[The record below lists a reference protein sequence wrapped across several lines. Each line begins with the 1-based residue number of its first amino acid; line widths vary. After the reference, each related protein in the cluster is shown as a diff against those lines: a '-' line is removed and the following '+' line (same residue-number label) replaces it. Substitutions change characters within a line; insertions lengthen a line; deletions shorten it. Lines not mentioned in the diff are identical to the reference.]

1 MKSVQDLLNQY
12 RDDFEQIESAM
23 KKHFSSHIP
32 LVNEVSEYIL
42 FSGGKRLR
50 PLLAVISSRLCG
62 RNEDILFDLSIVP
75 EYLHAASLLHD
86 DVIDEGTLR
95 RGKKPAYKVWGNKAA
110 VLSGDYLYARAIDL
124 ASQFGDTRI
133 AEAISKTVAFM
144 AEGEIIQL
152 LEIDNPSYSEDTY
165 NEIIFRKTASLISCA
180 CKIGALF
187 AKGSSD
193 EVKALEGYGRNLG
206 MAFQIVDDLL
216 DFTADEKDLGKRLG
230 TDLAEGKVTLPVLT
244 ALKNGSK
251 KDKEKLKKILKK
263 KSSEPE
269 DLKWVQDLLLR
280 SGSLDYSF
288 EKAERCINNAVEC
301 LNIFESSKEKE
312 LFHELALFVLKRKM

>member
-1 MKSVQDLLNQY
+1 MKSVKDLLSQY
-12 RDDFEQIESAM
+12 NADFELIESAM
-23 KKHFSSHIP
+23 KKHFSSHVP
-32 LVNEVSEYIL
+32 LVNEVSEHIL

-86 DVIDEGTLR
+86 DVIDEGLLR
-95 RGKKPAYKVWGNKAA
+95 RGKEPAYKVWGNKAA
-110 VLSGDYLYARAIDL
+110 VLAGDYLYARAIDL

-152 LEIDNPSYSEDTY
+152 LEIDNPSYSEEIYDD
-165 NEIIFRKTASLISCA
+165 IIFRKTASLISCS

-187 AKGSSD
+187 ANGS
-193 EVKALEGYGRNLG
+193 EEEIRALEDYGRNLG

-230 TDLAEGKVTLPVLT
+230 TDLAEGKVTLPILT
-244 ALKNGSK
+244 ALKNGPR
-251 KDKEKLKKILKK
+251 DDTERLKSILVK
-263 KSSEPE
+263 KSSDPK
-269 DLKWVQDLLLR
+269 DLEWVRYMLLK
-280 SGSLDYSF
+280 SGSLDYSYGRA
-288 EKAERCINNAVEC
+288 KNCIDHALKC
-301 LNIFESSKEKE
+301 LEPFDNSKEKE

>member
-1 MKSVQDLLNQY
+1 MKSVKDLLSQY
-12 RDDFEQIESAM
+12 NADFELIESAM
-23 KKHFSSHIP
+23 KKHFSSHVP
-32 LVNEVSEYIL
+32 LVNEVSEHIL

-86 DVIDEGTLR
+86 DVIDEGLLR
-95 RGKKPAYKVWGNKAA
+95 RGKEPAYKVWGNKAA
-110 VLSGDYLYARAIDL
+110 VLAGDYLYARAIDL

-152 LEIDNPSYSEDTY
+152 LEIDNPSYSEEIYDD
-165 NEIIFRKTASLISCA
+165 IIFRKTASLISCS

-187 AKGSSD
+187 ANGS
-193 EVKALEGYGRNLG
+193 EEEIKALEDYGRNLG

-230 TDLAEGKVTLPVLT
+230 TDLAEGKVTLPILT
-244 ALKNGSK
+244 ALKNGPR
-251 KDKEKLKKILKK
+251 DDTERLKSILVK
-263 KSSEPE
+263 KSSDPK
-269 DLKWVQDLLLR
+269 DLEWVRYMLLK
-280 SGSLDYSF
+280 SGSLDYSYGRA
-288 EKAERCINNAVEC
+288 KNCIDHALKC
-301 LNIFESSKEKE
+301 LEPFDNSKEKE

>member
-1 MKSVQDLLNQY
+1 MSSVNDLLKQY
-12 RDDFEQIESAM
+12 GPDFEKIESAM

-62 RNEDILFDLSIVP
+62 KDGDSLFDLSIIP

-86 DVIDEGTLR
+86 DVIDEGELR
-95 RGKKPAYKVWGNKAA
+95 RGKKPAYKVWGNKVA

-152 LEIDNPSYSEDTY
+152 LELENPSYSEKTY
-165 NEIIFRKTASLISCA
+165 DEIIFRKTASLISCS
-180 CKIGALF
+180 CKIGSLF
-187 AKGSSD
+187 ANGSD
-193 EVKALEGYGRNLG
+193 DQIEALTEYGRNLG
-206 MAFQIVDDLL
+206 MAFQIIDDLL
-216 DFTADEKDLGKRLG
+216 DFTADEKELGKRIG
-230 TDLAEGKVTLPVLT
+230 TDLAEGKVTLPLLA
-244 ALKNGSK
+244 ALKKVTGHEL
-251 KDKEKLKKILKK
+251 EKLKTILHKR
-263 KSSEPE
+263 SDNPD
-269 DLKWVQDLLLR
+269 DLNWVKGLLKET
-280 SGSLDYSF
+280 GSLDYSF
-288 EKAERCINNAVEC
+288 SRAKKCIDNALNC
-301 LNIFESSKEKE
+301 LTIFDSSKEKE
-312 LFHELALFVLKRKM
+312 LFHQLAIFVLKRKM

>member
-1 MKSVQDLLNQY
+1 MKSVKDLLSQY
-12 RDDFEQIESAM
+12 NADFELIESAM
-23 KKHFSSHIP
+23 KKHFSSHVP
-32 LVNEVSEYIL
+32 LVNEVSEHIL

-62 RNEDILFDLSIVP
+62 RNEDILFDLSIVQ

-86 DVIDEGTLR
+86 DVIDEGLLR
-95 RGKKPAYKVWGNKAA
+95 RGKEPAYKVWGNKAA
-110 VLSGDYLYARAIDL
+110 VLAGDYLYARAIDL

-152 LEIDNPSYSEDTY
+152 LEIDNPSYSEEIYDD
-165 NEIIFRKTASLISCA
+165 IIFRKTASLISCS

-187 AKGSSD
+187 ANGS
-193 EVKALEGYGRNLG
+193 EEEIRALEDYGRNLG

-230 TDLAEGKVTLPVLT
+230 TDLAEGKVTLPILT
-244 ALKNGSK
+244 ALKNGPR
-251 KDKEKLKKILKK
+251 DDTERLKSILVK
-263 KSSEPE
+263 KSSDPK
-269 DLKWVQDLLLR
+269 DLEWVRYMLLK
-280 SGSLDYSF
+280 SGSLDYSYGRA
-288 EKAERCINNAVEC
+288 KNCIDHALKC
-301 LNIFESSKEKE
+301 LEPFDNSKEKE